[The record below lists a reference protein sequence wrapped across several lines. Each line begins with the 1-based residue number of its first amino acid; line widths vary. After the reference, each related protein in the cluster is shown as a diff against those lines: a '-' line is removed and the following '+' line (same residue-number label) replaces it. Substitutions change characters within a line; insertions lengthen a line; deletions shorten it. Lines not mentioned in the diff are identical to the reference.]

1 MLCCVVLHNACH
13 GSATHLTHSIHTT
26 QSLTQQRERAMQ
38 EKERMEGMKQRLLGR
53 DPLGI
58 RGSAIDSNREARA
71 FDLREVDTSR
81 EDLIQRAI
89 NEIEE
94 EIEEELALV
103 AEAGVD
109 QVNWLETQ
117 RQALLAIAETKKSEG
132 ASILPTDP
140 QFDPL
145 LFLTLVH
152 RNATYQELQ
161 DSTSRL
167 SRKTDNQVERLQNL
181 VRENFDLFIKCSE
194 GIDIFADGQND
205 SNSNEGMQKLQ
216 RRFRGLDDIA
226 ESCSDQAKK
235 SFKPLLD
242 NTNQVRKV
250 QSALSLLQRVAPLLQ
265 VPSLMRQHIENADFS
280 SAVKAYRK
288 VLVIDRDHCDVDLL
302 KYVRTKASES
312 AQEARSDLELI
323 LADETSSA
331 SSLLDA
337 IRDLSELI
345 SLLDGE
351 DADGEGNKP
360 KSGDGKTP
368 RAGSTKPGTF
378 SIDRH
383 VICVRDYPP
392 AMACLLLQISHFR
405 SLVEKY
411 ISTTE
416 ATVDRFFRG
425 EGADGSSN
433 AGNGN
438 NSDGHSSEHSSS
450 QRSRDKRWKIDA
462 LDARVDGT
470 CKAVQLAKNWLPRL
484 LQIGLATHEAEK
496 RRIARKSR
504 SGGNPGSESEE
515 VATRSAFELFKTM
528 VAPALMRLHEH
539 AAFCALGCSNQGS
552 TYKIGATFGRSSA
565 ERLKTILQSPLP
577 PTQTA
582 KCALELAVLVEA
594 IQEANDAMIS
604 IRPMS
609 DKKVELKKKNYQ
621 SPLEKCFSLVSDAVV
636 MIERRVCIY
645 TFDACSRK
653 LSANASGNGTFDG
666 ASLLACV
673 QKLSDDLTRPDE
685 CATEV
690 EKGCVLVVTKCCEGL
705 TNYVKDRSDAARL
718 RVVAECADA
727 LNTTIGEVVREV
739 SYLTNDQSETLET
752 SLSSVVSTLEGEMF
766 DVYLESV
773 KRNVEACARLG
784 LIDSTERESIA
795 RKKVDDV
802 TPFPPYL
809 AASFLSIVRCRAQ
822 VERALREATV
832 RNAEGNGATYLFLA
846 LQTASDGIVENICL
860 ELKAKLTRIRP
871 TKADAFASHLQ
882 FLINTLKKYLTDE
895 TLTLA
900 SDTRRMLLSKAG
912 AKRHGPEGLENLENL
927 ERLGRV
933 YVMCLNEM

>member
-1 MLCCVVLHNACH
+1 
-13 GSATHLTHSIHTT
+13 
-26 QSLTQQRERAMQ
+26 MQ
-38 EKERMEGMKQRLLGR
+38 
-53 DPLGI
+53 D
-58 RGSAIDSNREARA
+58 
-71 FDLREVDTSR
+71 
-81 EDLIQRAI
+81 
-89 NEIEE
+89 IEE

-103 AEAGVD
+103 AETGVD

-117 RQALLAIAETKKSEG
+117 RQALLAIAEAKTSEG
-132 ASILPTDP
+132 KSILPTDA

-161 DSTSRL
+161 ESTSRL

-181 VRENFDLFIKCSE
+181 VRDNFALFIKCSE
-194 GIDIFADGQND
+194 GIDIFADQNQHSEQNGND
-205 SNSNEGMQKLQ
+205 GVNEGMQKLQ
-216 RRFRGLDDIA
+216 RRFRALDDIA
-226 ESCSDQAKK
+226 DSCSDQARK

-250 QSALSLLQRVAPLLQ
+250 QSALSVLQRVAPLLQ

-280 SAVKAYRK
+280 AVVKAYRK
-288 VLVIDRDHCDVDLL
+288 VLVIDKDHCDVDLL
-302 KYVRTKASES
+302 KYVRAKASES
-312 AQEARSDLELI
+312 AQDARSDLELI

-345 SLLDGE
+345 SLLDEE
-351 DADGEGNKP
+351 DAAEGNVN
-360 KSGDGKTP
+360 DGKTP

-378 SIDRH
+378 TIDRH
-383 VICVRDYPP
+383 VICVRDYSP

-416 ATVDRFFRG
+416 VTVDRIFRG

-433 AGNGN
+433 QSGSGN
-438 NSDGHSSEHSSS
+438 NTDSSENSSS
-450 QRSRDKRWKIDA
+450 QRSRDKRWKIDV
-462 LDARVDGT
+462 LDARVDAT

-484 LQIGLATHEAEK
+484 LQIGLATEEAEK
-496 RRIARKSR
+496 RRIARKAR
-504 SGGNPGSESEE
+504 NRGNGTASENDKEE
-515 VATRSAFELFKTM
+515 TSRSAFELFKTM
-528 VAPALMRLHEH
+528 VGPALMRLHEH
-539 AAFCALGCSNQGS
+539 ASFCALGCSNQGS
-552 TYKIGATFGRSSA
+552 AYKIGATFGRSSA
-565 ERLKTILQSPLP
+565 ERLKSILKSPLP
-577 PTQTA
+577 PSQTA
-582 KCALELAVLVEA
+582 KCAFELAVLAEA
-594 IQEANDAMIS
+594 VQEASDGLLS
-604 IRPMS
+604 IRPAS
-609 DKKVELKKKNYQ
+609 GKKDEAKKNYV
-621 SPLEKCFSLVSDAVV
+621 SPLEKCFALASDAVV

-645 TFDACSRK
+645 SFDACSRK
-653 LSANASGNGTFDG
+653 LSTNASGNGTFDG

-685 CATEV
+685 CSNEV

-727 LNTTIGEVVREV
+727 LNTAIGDVVREV

-752 SLSSVVSTLEGEMF
+752 SLSSVVSTLEREMF

-773 KRNVEACARLG
+773 KRNIESCARLG
-784 LIDSTERESIA
+784 LIDSTEAEPT
-795 RKKVDDV
+795 RKKSDEG

-832 RNAEGNGATYLFLA
+832 RSAEGNGTTYRFLA

-860 ELKAKLTRIRP
+860 ELKAKLTRVRP
-871 TKADAFASHLQ
+871 TKADAYASHLQ
-882 FLINTLKKYLTDE
+882 FLINTLKKYLSDD
-895 TLTLA
+895 TLSLA

-912 AKRHGPEGLENLENL
+912 AKRHGPEGLSGLENL

-933 YVMCLNEM
+933 YVMCLND

>member
-1 MLCCVVLHNACH
+1 MK
-13 GSATHLTHSIHTT
+13 
-26 QSLTQQRERAMQ
+26 
-38 EKERMEGMKQRLLGR
+38 EKKRLEGQKQRLLGR

-58 RGSAIDSNREARA
+58 RGSTTDSNREERA
-71 FDLREVDTSR
+71 FDLRDIDAR
-81 EDLIQRAI
+81 RDDLIQQAL

-94 EIEEELALV
+94 EIEEELTHV
-103 AEAGVD
+103 VDGGVD
-109 QVNWLETQ
+109 QVNWLESQ
-117 RQALLAIAETKKSEG
+117 RQALIAIAEESKSKD
-132 ASILPTDP
+132 ASIVPTDP
-140 QFDPL
+140 RFDPS

-152 RNATYQELQ
+152 RNASYQELQ

-181 VRENFDLFIKCSE
+181 VRDNFDLFIKCSE
-194 GIDIFADGQND
+194 GIDIFADGQDD
-205 SNSNEGMQKLQ
+205 SISANEGMQKLQ
-216 RRFRGLDDIA
+216 KRFRALDDIA

-250 QSALSLLQRVAPLLQ
+250 QSALSVLQRVAPLLQ

-280 SAVKAYRK
+280 SVVKAYRK
-288 VLVIDRDHCDVDLL
+288 VLVIDKDHCDVDLL
-302 KYVRTKASES
+302 RYVRTKASES

-331 SSLLDA
+331 GSLLDA

-345 SLLDGE
+345 SLLEEE
-351 DADGEGNKP
+351 DNEDEASKS
-360 KSGDGKTP
+360 KSGDGITP
-368 RAGSTKPGTF
+368 RAGSMKPGTF

-383 VICVRDYPP
+383 IICVRDYPP

-405 SLVEKY
+405 SLVEKH
-411 ISTTE
+411 ISATE
-416 ATVDRFFRG
+416 ATVDRIFRG
-425 EGADGSSN
+425 EGTDGSANPS
-433 AGNGN
+433 GNT
-438 NSDGHSSEHSSS
+438 SDMSSSEHSSS
-450 QRSRDKRWKIDA
+450 QRSRDKRWKIDV
-462 LDARVDGT
+462 LDTRVDAT
-470 CKAVQLAKNWLPRL
+470 SKAVNLAKNWLPRL
-484 LQIGLATHEAEK
+484 LQIGLASEEAEK

-504 SGGNPGSESEE
+504 SGGNTGNESDKE
-515 VATRSAFELFKTM
+515 VTTRSAFELFKTM
-528 VAPALMRLHEH
+528 VGPVLMRLHEH
-539 AAFCALGCSNQGS
+539 AAFCALGVSNQGS
-552 TYKIGATFGRSSA
+552 AYKIGATFGRSSA
-565 ERLKTILQSPLP
+565 ERLRTILQSPLP

-582 KCALELAVLVEA
+582 KCALELAVLAEA

-604 IRPMS
+604 ISPAIN
-609 DKKVELKKKNYQ
+609 DKNSESKKKSYH
-621 SPLEKCFSLVSDAVV
+621 SPLEKCYKVAGDVVV

-645 TFDACSRK
+645 SFDACSRK

-666 ASLLACV
+666 ASFLACV

-727 LNTTIGEVVREV
+727 LNTIIGDVVREV

-773 KRNVEACARLG
+773 KRNVESCARLG
-784 LIDSTERESIA
+784 LLDSTEGESTGRSKA
-795 RKKVDDV
+795 DEV

-832 RNAEGNGATYLFLA
+832 RNAEGNGTTYLFLA

-882 FLINTLKKYLTDE
+882 FLINTLKKYLSDD
-895 TLTLA
+895 TLALA

-912 AKRHGPEGLENLENL
+912 AKRHGPEGLSGLENL

-933 YVMCLNEM
+933 YVMCLNE

>member
-1 MLCCVVLHNACH
+1 
-13 GSATHLTHSIHTT
+13 
-26 QSLTQQRERAMQ
+26 
-38 EKERMEGMKQRLLGR
+38 MEGQKQRLLGR

-58 RGSAIDSNREARA
+58 KGSAIDSNREAHA
-71 FDLREVDTSR
+71 FDLREIDAKR
-81 EDLIQRAI
+81 EDLIQQALT
-89 NEIEE
+89 NIED
-94 EIEEELALV
+94 EIEEELTHV
-103 AEAGVD
+103 DENGVD
-109 QVNWLETQ
+109 KVNWLETQ
-117 RQALLAIAETKKSEG
+117 RQALLAIAETKKNSG

-140 QFDPL
+140 KFDPL

-152 RNATYQELQ
+152 RNATYKELQ

-181 VRENFDLFIKCSE
+181 VRDNFDLFIKCSE
-194 GIDIFADGQND
+194 GIDIFADGPND
-205 SNSNEGMQKLQ
+205 SNSGNEGMQKLQ
-216 RRFRGLDDIA
+216 RRFRALDDIA

-280 SAVKAYRK
+280 SVVKAYRK
-288 VLVIDRDHCDVDLL
+288 VLVIDKDHCDVDLL

-351 DADGEGNKP
+351 GPDGEATNNP

-433 AGNGN
+433 SGSGN
-438 NSDGHSSEHSSS
+438 NSDGLSSEYSSS
-450 QRSRDKRWKIDA
+450 QRSRDKRWKIDV
-462 LDARVDGT
+462 LDARVDAT

-504 SGGNPGSESEE
+504 SGGNPGSESDKEA
-515 VATRSAFELFKTM
+515 ATRSAFELFKTM
-528 VAPALMRLHEH
+528 VGPALMRLHEH

-552 TYKIGATFGRSSA
+552 AYKIGATFGRSSA
-565 ERLKTILQSPLP
+565 DRLKTILQSPLP

-582 KCALELAVLVEA
+582 KCALELAVLAEA

-604 IRPMS
+604 IRPTNDEKAES
-609 DKKVELKKKNYQ
+609 KKNYK
-621 SPLEKCFSLVSDAVV
+621 SPLEKCYGLASDTVV

-645 TFDACSRK
+645 SFDACSRK
-653 LSANASGNGTFDG
+653 LSTNASGNGTFDG

-705 TNYVKDRSDAARL
+705 TSYVKDRSDAARL

-727 LNTTIGEVVREV
+727 LNTTIGDVVREV
-739 SYLTNDQSETLET
+739 SYLTNDQSETLEK
-752 SLSSVVSTLEGEMF
+752 SLSSVISTLEGEMF

-784 LIDSTERESIA
+784 LIDSTEGESTA
-795 RKKVDDV
+795 KKKADEV

-882 FLINTLKKYLTDE
+882 FLMNTLKKYLSDE

-912 AKRHGPEGLENLENL
+912 AKRHGPEGLSGLENL

-933 YVMCLNEM
+933 YVMCLNE

>member
-1 MLCCVVLHNACH
+1 MK
-13 GSATHLTHSIHTT
+13 
-26 QSLTQQRERAMQ
+26 
-38 EKERMEGMKQRLLGR
+38 EKKRMEGQKQRLLGR

-58 RGSAIDSNREARA
+58 KGSAIDSNREAHA
-71 FDLREVDTSR
+71 FDLREIDAKR
-81 EDLIQRAI
+81 EDLIQQALT
-89 NEIEE
+89 NIED
-94 EIEEELALV
+94 EIEEELTHV
-103 AEAGVD
+103 DENGVD
-109 QVNWLETQ
+109 KVNWLETQ
-117 RQALLAIAETKKSEG
+117 RQALLAIAETKKNSG

-140 QFDPL
+140 KFDPL

-152 RNATYQELQ
+152 RNATYKELQ

-181 VRENFDLFIKCSE
+181 VRDNFDLFIKCSE
-194 GIDIFADGQND
+194 GIDIFADGPND
-205 SNSNEGMQKLQ
+205 SNSGNEGMQKLQ
-216 RRFRGLDDIA
+216 RRFRALDDIA

-280 SAVKAYRK
+280 SVVKAYRK
-288 VLVIDRDHCDVDLL
+288 VLVIDKDHCDVDLL

-351 DADGEGNKP
+351 GPDGEATNNP

-433 AGNGN
+433 SGSGN
-438 NSDGHSSEHSSS
+438 NSDGLSSEYSSS
-450 QRSRDKRWKIDA
+450 QRSRDKRWKIDV
-462 LDARVDGT
+462 LDARVDAT

-504 SGGNPGSESEE
+504 SGGNPGSESDKEA
-515 VATRSAFELFKTM
+515 ATRSAFELFKTM
-528 VAPALMRLHEH
+528 VGPALMRLHEH

-552 TYKIGATFGRSSA
+552 AYKIGATFGRSSA
-565 ERLKTILQSPLP
+565 DRLKTILQSPLP

-582 KCALELAVLVEA
+582 KCALELAVLAEA

-604 IRPMS
+604 IRPTNDEKAES
-609 DKKVELKKKNYQ
+609 KKNYK
-621 SPLEKCFSLVSDAVV
+621 SPLEKCYGLASDTVV

-645 TFDACSRK
+645 SFDACSRK
-653 LSANASGNGTFDG
+653 LSTNASGNGTFDG

-705 TNYVKDRSDAARL
+705 TSYVKDRSDAARL

-727 LNTTIGEVVREV
+727 LNMTIGDVVREV
-739 SYLTNDQSETLET
+739 SYLTNDQSETLEK
-752 SLSSVVSTLEGEMF
+752 SLSSVISTLEGEMF

-784 LIDSTERESIA
+784 LIDSTEGESTA
-795 RKKVDDV
+795 KKKADEV

-882 FLINTLKKYLTDE
+882 FLMNTLKKYLSDE

-912 AKRHGPEGLENLENL
+912 AKRHGPEGLSGLENL

-933 YVMCLNEM
+933 YVMCLNE

>member
-1 MLCCVVLHNACH
+1 
-13 GSATHLTHSIHTT
+13 
-26 QSLTQQRERAMQ
+26 
-38 EKERMEGMKQRLLGR
+38 MEGQKQRLLGR

-58 RGSAIDSNREARA
+58 RGSAIDSNRQSRA
-71 FDLREVDTSR
+71 FDLREIEANR
-81 EDLIQRAI
+81 EDLIQQALTD
-89 NEIEE
+89 IEQ

-103 AEAGVD
+103 ADAGVD

-117 RQALLAIAETKKSEG
+117 RQSLLAIAETKKSAG

-140 QFDPL
+140 KFDPL

-152 RNATYQELQ
+152 RNATYKELM

-181 VRENFDLFIKCSE
+181 VRDNFDLFIKCSE
-194 GIDIFADGQND
+194 GIDIFADGPTD
-205 SNSNEGMQKLQ
+205 SNAGNEGMQKLQ
-216 RRFRGLDDIA
+216 RRFRALDDIA

-265 VPSLMRQHIENADFS
+265 VPSLMRQHIENADFAS
-280 SAVKAYRK
+280 VVKAYRK
-288 VLVIDRDHCDVDLL
+288 VLVIDKDHCDVDLL
-302 KYVRTKASES
+302 QYVRTKASES
-312 AQEARSDLELI
+312 AKEARSDLELI

-345 SLLDGE
+345 SLLDGD
-351 DADGEGNKP
+351 DADGDTNKP
-360 KSGDGKTP
+360 TNGDGNTP

-383 VICVRDYPP
+383 VICVRDYTP

-405 SLVEKY
+405 SLVEKN
-411 ISTTE
+411 ISSTE

-433 AGNGN
+433 SGSGN
-438 NSDGHSSEHSSS
+438 NSDGLSSEYSSS
-450 QRSRDKRWKIDA
+450 QRSRDKRWKIDV
-462 LDARVDGT
+462 LDARVDAT

-504 SGGNPGSESEE
+504 SGGNPGSESDKE
-515 VATRSAFELFKTM
+515 ATTRSAFELFKAM
-528 VAPALMRLHEH
+528 VGPALMRLHEH

-552 TYKIGATFGRSSA
+552 AYKIGATFGRNSA

-582 KCALELAVLVEA
+582 KCALELAVLAEA

-604 IRPMS
+604 LKPMS
-609 DKKVELKKKNYQ
+609 DEKTESKKNYK
-621 SPLEKCFSLVSDAVV
+621 SPLEKCFAVASDTVV

-645 TFDACSRK
+645 SFDACSRK
-653 LSANASGNGTFDG
+653 LSTNASGNGTFDG

-673 QKLSDDLTRPDE
+673 QKLADDLTRPDE

-705 TNYVKDRSDAARL
+705 TSYVKDRSDAARL

-727 LNTTIGEVVREV
+727 LNTTIGDVVREV
-739 SYLTNDQSETLET
+739 SYLTNDQSETLEK

-773 KRNVEACARLG
+773 KRNVENCAKLG
-784 LIDSTERESIA
+784 LIDSTEAESTA
-795 RKKVDDV
+795 KKRADEV

-809 AASFLSIVRCRAQ
+809 AASLLAIVRCRAQ

-832 RNAEGNGATYLFLA
+832 RTAEGNGPTYLFLA

-882 FLINTLKKYLTDE
+882 FLINTLKKYLSDE

-912 AKRHGPEGLENLENL
+912 AKRHGPEGLSGLENL

-933 YVMCLNEM
+933 YVMCLNE